1 MANCVISST
10 LFSFNFSMIG
20 IPSRIFGW
28 FSKFGQF
35 FASHPNNA
43 KIHSRDGCKLGTF
56 SAILPEIDR
65 KIKKCPFF
73 GMGDLT

>member
-1 MANCVISST
+1 
-10 LFSFNFSMIG
+10 MIG

-43 KIHSRDGCKLGTF
+43 KIHSKDGCKSGTF

-65 KIKKCPFF
+65 KNKKMPFLRHGRF
-73 GMGDLT
+73 DLMNIDTFLWLPDF